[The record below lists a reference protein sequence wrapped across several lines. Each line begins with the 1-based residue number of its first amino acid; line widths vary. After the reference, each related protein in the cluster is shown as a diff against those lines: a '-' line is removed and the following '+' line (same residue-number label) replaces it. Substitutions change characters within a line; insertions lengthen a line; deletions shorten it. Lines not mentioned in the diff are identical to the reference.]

1 MGRQETDNGSVMRI
15 WWVLG
20 LAVGLPG
27 ALPAQAQPGWLL
39 SQEVKNGFA
48 DLWDASNLERRE
60 LVACLGGVVA
70 EDSVRVL
77 SVQPLEIEQ
86 SDSLTAEARHSIEL
100 CGPPQWIGTIHTHIR
115 SIDDERPA
123 PRFSPSDRVVMSEW
137 VRRWE
142 TRGAFCVLHS
152 DRAAQCEVYPPPQ
165 GGTGP

>member
-1 MGRQETDNGSVMRI
+1 MAGTGGVMRN
-15 WWVLG
+15 WWLLSVVL
-20 LAVGLPG
+20 AAPR
-27 ALPAQAQPGWLL
+27 ALPAQGQPGWFL
-39 SQEVKNGFA
+39 SQGVKNAFA
-48 DLWDASNLERRE
+48 DLWDASNLEHRE

-70 EDSVRVL
+70 EDSVHVL
-77 SVQPLEIEQ
+77 TVHPLEIAQ

-100 CGPPQWIGTIHTHIR
+100 CGPPEWIGTIHTHIR
-115 SIDDERPA
+115 SLDDERPA

-152 DRAAQCEVYPPPQ
+152 DRAAQCEVYPPPR